1 MPLIRSVKVHT
12 VINTDIITRQGYL
25 QAHRA
30 SDFYFALGWWLVML
44 PSWLFLCSAD
54 ISDLSESRE
63 LSDFRLSSPV
73 VLNTKRKNVNFETNK
88 RLLCMGVVG

>member
-30 SDFYFALGWWLVML
+30 SDFYFALGWWLILL

-54 ISDLSESRE
+54 IK
-63 LSDFRLSSPV
+63 P
-73 VLNTKRKNVNFETNK
+73 T
-88 RLLCMGVVG
+88 